1 MALGKVLVFLSVV
14 ATALSLGS
22 TQPRAAAE
30 DCYGSPSEAIQ
41 VLPVPL
47 HKWGYI
53 NCTQFGHMLESRD
66 GWVWAWLDGSG
77 EVAIPSQMVRKDPV
91 ELGNE
96 SYFVTIDVSDL
107 NPEKLV
113 FAFAVFADGLNITE
127 GELRGYRV
135 HLTSVSGR
143 STTIYFLDFGTF
155 AGGIY
160 CPDDGCVP
168 QSRFMIMEKDHAA
181 ELRAASV

>member
-1 MALGKVLVFLSVV
+1 MALGKVLVFLSVM
-14 ATALSLGS
+14 ATVLSVGS
-22 TQPRAAAE
+22 TQPKAAADE
-30 DCYGSPSEAIQ
+30 CYGSSSQAVK
-41 VLPVPL
+41 VLPAPL
-47 HKWGYI
+47 RKWGFI
-53 NCTQFGHMLESRD
+53 TCTQFGDMLESRD

-77 EVAIPSQMVRKDPV
+77 EVAIPSQMVKENPA

-113 FAFAVFADGLNITE
+113 FAFALFADGLNISE
-127 GELRGYRV
+127 AEIKGYRV
-135 HLTSVSGR
+135 QLTSVSGN

-155 AGGIY
+155 AGGIW

-181 ELRAASV
+181 DLRAASV